1 MLISIFFSNIY
12 TKKLFRF
19 TRPTSVSII
28 IVALFALELSC
39 TSNYHQIT
47 IPNHIG
53 TQYQPLATDI
63 FEKRKTSSNF
73 MTSIIPH
80 ANFGSSTYYIP
91 KHTPS
96 NMLTSLPS
104 QSKAEFTSGDGV
116 VYVCDVINGEYENC
130 MPKTANAGIGQL
142 STADPYNNIG
152 ISNVG
157 QTESLHSTPIGQST
171 SSKAEFTSGDGVI
184 YVCDVINGEYEN
196 CMPKTANTQIEQ
208 SPSTATPSIGQP
220 TSAPTASVGQSTKA
234 EFTSGDGVIY
244 VCDVIN
250 GEYEN
255 CMPKT
260 ANAAP
265 TTAPPAPTAPNK
277 AETTDDKG
285 NIYQCDLIQGQYT
298 NCVLTKKAEKI
309 EFKKEKDERG
319 NEYKCKYINGIKA
332 ECELTKKAKPK
343 IEYKNET
350 DERGNQFKCKYTD
363 GEKGECKLTKKAKI
377 KYEKM
382 KDPEGNEYKCEVWNG
397 KYENCVLSK
406 AAPKKYI
413 NIKDGNGV
421 EYKCEENKGQLI
433 NCKPVKT
440 KKSHRS
446 KNKK

>member
-1 MLISIFFSNIY
+1 MSSQLKCKKHTIIDKQSLIVIFFMIFIL
-12 TKKLFRF
+12 TGCAKR
-19 TRPTSVSII
+19 
-28 IVALFALELSC
+28 
-39 TSNYHQIT
+39 QDIT
-47 IPNHIG
+47 IFNNV
-53 TQYQPLATDI
+53 ATHPIEVKEQRSDLY
-63 FEKRKTSSNF
+63 RKFRATLV
-73 MTSIIPH
+73 PA
-80 ANFGSSTYYIP
+80 ANLNMPTIREDQAQQANLYIP
-91 KHTPS
+91 TA
-96 NMLTSLPS
+96 S

-130 MPKTANAGIGQL
+130 MPKTDNAKIAQMP
-142 STADPYNNIG
+142 TADPYNSIG
-152 ISNVG
+152 MSDIG
-157 QTESLHSTPIGQST
+157 QAESLRSAPIGQST
-171 SSKAEFTSGDGVI
+171 STKAEFTSGDGVI

-208 SPSTATPSIGQP
+208 SPSTPTPSIGQP